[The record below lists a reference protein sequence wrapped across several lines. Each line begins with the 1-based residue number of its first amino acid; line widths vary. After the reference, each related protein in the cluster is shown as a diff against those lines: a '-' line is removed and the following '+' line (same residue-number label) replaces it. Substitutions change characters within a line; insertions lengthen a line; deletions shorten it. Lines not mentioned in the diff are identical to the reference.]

1 MEFRKKDAFISLA
14 IAQRATLVN
23 APPKI
28 KSEQN
33 KLAQAVKNRPV
44 ERSSEIRSFL
54 TPQTIQKKQ
63 TFTLH

>member
-1 MEFRKKDAFISLA
+1 MEFRKKDAFISVA
-14 IAQRATLVN
+14 GAQRATLVN

-33 KLAQAVKNRPV
+33 KLAQAVKNRPI

-63 TFTLH
+63 VFTLH